1 MAYMRNTLGQVT
13 SVTTK
18 QTSAATAVNVATGM
32 TYAPLSDLL
41 KSITH
46 GNGLVTTAAYDLDY
60 RLISLGLNNG
70 ATPISG
76 LSYGYADGI
85 NLTAINDNVTPA
97 NNIGLSYT
105 AANGLQ
111 YAGGSWGQSNYYYDI
126 LGNRT
131 YDNNTVA
138 SVLTSKVTYYDSAS
152 NRMMS
157 TYNGATQLRAFAYD
171 GAGNI
176 TQDTRPGSALVFT
189 YNNRNRPSSVTNNG
203 LAYATYGYN
212 ALDQL
217 TTRST
222 TAVGGPVGNVAYI
235 YDLEGHIIAEATAS
249 TGVTTRDYIWQ
260 AANDNGPVDLP
271 LAVAEAA
278 TLYMVHAD
286 HLGRPTRMTDSTKA
300 TIWQASYL
308 PWGEPV
314 TLSGT
319 KANNLRFPGQYFQIE
334 TGLAYNWHRHYDPT
348 TGRYTQPDPLR
359 FVDGPSVYAYAGRS
373 PLMRVD
379 RSGLAFDPKSFATP
393 SNDPPNSPIPPA
405 SNGTQVCIDA
415 SSDLLFDMRSFRGR
429 GGDIRFALRDLR
441 DRGIYGNDDLRRAEK
456 NFGCRG
462 SSLSR

>member
-1 MAYMRNTLGQVT
+1 
-13 SVTTK
+13 
-18 QTSAATAVNVATGM
+18 
-32 TYAPLSDLL
+32 
-41 KSITH
+41 
-46 GNGLVTTAAYDLDY
+46 
-60 RLISLGLNNG
+60 
-70 ATPISG
+70 
-76 LSYGYADGI
+76 
-85 NLTAINDNVTPA
+85 
-97 NNIGLSYT
+97 
-105 AANGLQ
+105 
-111 YAGGSWGQSNYYYDI
+111 
-126 LGNRT
+126 
-131 YDNNTVA
+131 
-138 SVLTSKVTYYDSAS
+138 
-152 NRMMS
+152 MMS